1 MSATDT
7 LCFANADGVTGNPTI
22 DGFFFTDAGV
32 LTSEAE
38 PGYVGG
44 SRMTFGGAGFPPVVF
59 QGVRDTGTGS
69 LVFAF
74 LCRLDRTFDPRDVV
88 VLALRPTAGAGDQA
102 RRRIDIFPSFLD
114 VGADDPGPANDPDD
128 APPGVPIG
136 DDYHVRGNHP
146 PQAINFYRAENSADP
161 WTPYSPLLVPPVPP
175 PPGSPPP
182 PYEVKVRSWRP
193 IGGGLPNEAAW
204 SIEIRVPVST
214 AAGNTDW
221 INLSPAGFGLYF
233 SVVRIGQDVAAGPDV
248 VDDYYATQ
256 FRFPV
261 APGNA
266 LTGYLDA
273 TLQINPAWYGTGL
286 IPALQSPVGSN
297 LGQGVRFVNNEL
309 GVGCRKPST
318 GAALS
323 QEISNTENNQLI
335 SILQNT
341 GATAADNVRAEVRLA
356 NWGLG
361 PPDFSAW
368 ARPTTL
374 TLNPSAPVTVPSG
387 GGSVETHSDWLAGT
401 IPAAYAAHKHQ
412 CIWVQLSS
420 DSAVNFA
427 QSSVRRNMDFINLS
441 EVERP
446 AEVSGVGYPPP
457 KDGGATH
464 DFLLF
469 THVRKIRV
477 RDLVGRG
484 VVLGDEM
491 EAFASGALRQP
502 GDGLQGEKGDKL
514 EMVSTGGGHQQQ
526 WKDTVL
532 YLWITEGYRRTGQT
546 LTIGKIKAEVLDEG
560 PGAFGYVARHE
571 GVDDPFSWSFEGPGL
586 TKRRPGV
593 HSLEVPHNGVTTVK
607 VKLRADR
614 DGPSGD
620 VSKDPPAKGPG
631 IGEPDGGS
639 SSSGDGPT
647 AAALEAWVK
656 RHFKWW
662 WLLVLLIILL
672 LILLMR

>member
-7 LCFANADGVTGNPTI
+7 LCFADADGVTGNPTI

-32 LTSEAE
+32 ITSEVE

-59 QGVRDTGTGS
+59 QGVRDTGAGS

-88 VLALRPTAGAGDQA
+88 VLALRPAAGAADQA

-114 VGADDPGPANDPDD
+114 VGADEPGPAGNPDD
-128 APPGVPIG
+128 DPPGVPLG
-136 DDYHVRGNHP
+136 DDYHIRTNHR
-146 PQAINFYRAENSADP
+146 PQAINFYRADTSAAP
-161 WTPYSPLLVPPVPP
+161 WTAYSPVN
-175 PPGSPPP
+175 PGAF
-182 PYEVKVRSWRP
+182 EVKVRTWRP
-193 IGGGLPNEAAW
+193 PVAGPPAEAAW
-204 SIEIRVPVST
+204 SLEIRVPVST
-214 AAGNTDW
+214 ATGGSDW

-233 SVVRIGQDVAAGPDV
+233 SVVRIGQDVAAGPDT

-273 TLQINPAWYGTGL
+273 SLQIDPSWYGTGL
-286 IPALQSPVGSN
+286 IPALQTPPGSN
-297 LGQGVRFVNNEL
+297 LGQGVRFLNNEL

-318 GAALS
+318 GATLS
-323 QEISNTENNQLI
+323 HEISNAENNQLVA
-335 SILQNT
+335 ILQNT
-341 GATAADNVRAEVRLA
+341 GATAATNVKAEVRLA

-361 PPDFSAW
+361 PPVFTAW
-368 ARPTTL
+368 ARPPNL
-374 TLNPSAPVTVPSG
+374 APNPSAAVTVPAG
-387 GGSVETHSDWLAGT
+387 GNVETHSDWPAGS
-401 IPAAYAAHKHQ
+401 IPVEYGGSHSHQ
-412 CIWVQLSS
+412 CIWVQLTSS
-420 DSAVNFA
+420 SAVNFA

-457 KDGGATH
+457 KDGGKTH

-469 THVRKIRV
+469 THVRKVRV
-477 RDLVGRG
+477 RDLITKGAL
-484 VVLGDEM
+484 LGDEM
-491 EAFASGALRQP
+491 LALATGALRQGGARP
-502 GDGLQGEKGDKL
+502 GVKFVQ
-514 EMVSTGGGHQQQ
+514 SATTGGSQLEWQ
-526 WKDTVL
+526 DTVL
-532 YLWITEGYRRTGQT
+532 FLWITEGYRRTGQT

-593 HSLEVPHNGVTTVK
+593 HGLEVPHDGVTTLN
-607 VKLRADR
+607 VKLRADK

-620 VSKDPPAKGPG
+620 TSKDPPAKGPG
-631 IGEPDGGS
+631 IGGPDGGS
-639 SSSGDGPT
+639 SGDDPI
-647 AAALEAWVK
+647 AKLEDWVK
-656 RHFKWW
+656 RRFKWW
-662 WLLVLLIILL
+662 WLLVLLLILL
-672 LILLMR
+672 LIRLCGKLCSPRRPKS

>member
-1 MSATDT
+1 MSDTDT

-32 LTSEAE
+32 LTTEAE

-59 QGVRDTGTGS
+59 QGVRDTGTGT

-88 VLALRPTAGAGDQA
+88 VLALRPAAGAGDQA

-114 VGADDPGPANDPDD
+114 VGADDPGPAGDPDD
-128 APPGVPIG
+128 IPPGVPMG
-136 DDYHVRGNHP
+136 ADYHVRGNHV
-146 PQAINFYRAENSADP
+146 PQAINFYRADNSAAP
-161 WTPYSPLLVPPVPP
+161 WTAYSPVT
-175 PPGSPPP
+175 PGA
-182 PYEVKVRSWRP
+182 YEVKVRTW
-193 IGGGLPNEAAW
+193 LPPVAMGSPDESAW

-214 AAGNTDW
+214 ATGGADW

-261 APGNA
+261 VPGNA
-266 LTGYLDA
+266 LTGFLDT
-273 TLQINPAWYGTGL
+273 TLQINPSWYGTGL
-286 IPALQSPVGSN
+286 IPALQVPAESN
-297 LGQGVRFVNNEL
+297 LGLGVRFVDGAL

-318 GAALS
+318 GATLS
-323 QEISNTENNQLI
+323 HEISGTENNHLVA
-335 SILQNT
+335 ILQNT
-341 GATAADNVRAEVRLA
+341 GTSDANNVTAEVRLA

-361 PPDFSAW
+361 SPGFTDW
-368 ARPTTL
+368 ARPPGL
-374 TLNPSAPVTVPSG
+374 APNPSASITVPAG
-387 GGSVETHSDWLAGT
+387 GGAVETHSDWLAGT

-420 DSAVNFA
+420 SSAVNFA

-457 KDGGATH
+457 KDGGKTH

-477 RDLVGRG
+477 RDLMGKG
-484 VVLGDEM
+484 AVLGDEM
-491 EAFASGALRQP
+491 LAFAAGALQQP
-502 GDGLQGEKGDKL
+502 GPLPVPNL
-514 EMVSTGGGHQQQ
+514 EMASIAVGDQRE
-526 WKDTVL
+526 WRDTVL

-546 LTIGKIKAEVLDEG
+546 LTIGKITAEVLDEG

-571 GVDDPFSWSFEGPGL
+571 GIDDPFSWSFEGPGL
-586 TKRRPGV
+586 TRRRPGV
-593 HSLEVPHNGVTTVK
+593 HGLKVPHDGVTTLN
-607 VKLRADR
+607 VKLKADK
-614 DGPSGD
+614 DGPRGD
-620 VSKDPPAKGPG
+620 VSTDPPAKGPG
-631 IGEPDGGS
+631 IGGPDGGS
-639 SSSGDGPT
+639 VSSGDGPT
-647 AAALEAWVK
+647 AATVENWVK
-656 RHFKWW
+656 RNFKWW
-662 WLLVLLIILL
+662 WLLILLIILL

>member
-1 MSATDT
+1 MSDTDT
-7 LCFANADGVTGNPTI
+7 LCFADADGVTGNPTI
-22 DGFFFTDAGV
+22 DGFFFTDAGIITHEV
-32 LTSEAE
+32 E

-74 LCRLDRTFDPRDVV
+74 LCRLDRTFDPRDVI
-88 VLALRPTAGAGDQA
+88 VLALRPNAGAGDQA

-114 VGADDPGPANDPDD
+114 VGADEPGPAGLADD
-128 APPGVPIG
+128 VPPGVPPG
-136 DDYHVRGNHP
+136 DNYHIRTNHT
-146 PQAINFYRAENSADP
+146 PQAVNFYRAEGSAGD
-161 WTPYSPLLVPPVPP
+161 WTPYSPGNPAA
-175 PPGSPPP
+175 
-182 PYEVKVRSWRP
+182 YKVKVRTWRP
-193 IGGGLPNEAAW
+193 IVPMGSPDEAAW
-204 SIEIRVPVST
+204 SIEIQAPVST
-214 AAGNTDW
+214 ATGGADW

-233 SVVRIGQDVAAGPDV
+233 SVVRIGQDAAAGPDV

-261 APGNA
+261 AAGNA
-266 LTGYLDA
+266 LTGYLDT
-273 TLQINPAWYGTGL
+273 TLQIDPAWYGTGL
-286 IPALQSPVGSN
+286 IPALQAPPGSN
-297 LGQGVRFVNNEL
+297 LGQGVRFVNGAL

-323 QEISNTENNQLI
+323 HEISGIENNQLVA
-335 SILQNT
+335 ILQNT
-341 GATAADNVRAEVRLA
+341 GTTAANNVTAEVRMA

-361 PPDFSAW
+361 PVGFTSW
-368 ARPTTL
+368 ARPGGL
-374 TLNPSAPVTVPSG
+374 APNPSAAITVPSS
-387 GGSVETHSDWLAGT
+387 GGSVETVSNWPSGSIPPEYGT
-401 IPAAYAAHKHQ
+401 KKHQ

-420 DSAVNFA
+420 SSAVNFA

-446 AEVSGVGYPPP
+446 VEVSGVGYPEP
-457 KDGGATH
+457 KDGGKTH

-469 THVRKIRV
+469 THVRKVRV
-477 RDLVGRG
+477 RDLVGKG

-491 EAFASGALRQP
+491 EAIATGALRQP
-502 GDGLQGEKGDKL
+502 RDGLLQGDKL
-514 EMVSTGGGHQQQ
+514 EMASSSTSGGQQ

-546 LTIGKIKAEVLDEG
+546 LTIGKITAEVLDEG

-571 GVDDPFSWSFEGPGL
+571 GVDDAFSWSFQGPGL
-586 TKRRPGV
+586 TRRRPGV
-593 HSLEVPHNGVTTVK
+593 LGLEVPHGGAATVK

-614 DGPSGD
+614 EGPRGD
-620 VSKDPPAKGPG
+620 VSDLPKTKGPG
-631 IGEPDGGS
+631 IGGPDGGPTVCA
-639 SSSGDGPT
+639 SGDGPT
-647 AAALEAWVK
+647 AAAVESWVK
-656 RHFKWW
+656 RHFRWW
-662 WLLVLLIILL
+662 WLLVLLILLL